1 MLTYAGVVD
10 VIVAADFGSAAA
22 NSASYDASLG
32 DDTTPFYLLPL
43 GEEAPCEG
51 AHVALVVADTHAH
64 ARYASTLARLI
75 MAPPPSAAFSQTP
88 PLNNNSSGGGG
99 GAPPEA
105 PPHTGPPPQA
115 AARADDA
122 EAKVGVASAWSGW
135 SGVAGRS
142 RKLTARELLESL
154 ARLRGTGR
162 LTYADVC

>member
-1 MLTYAGVVD
+1 

-51 AHVALVVADTHAH
+51 AHVGLVVADTHAH

-75 MAPPPSAAFSQTP
+75 MAPPSPAAFSQTP
-88 PLNNNSSGGGG
+88 PLNSSGGGG
-99 GAPPEA
+99 GALA
-105 PPHTGPPPQA
+105 RPHTGPPPQA
-115 AARADDA
+115 ARAARADDA

-142 RKLTARELLESL
+142 RKLTARELQESL